1 MVFFRTWTGITIF
14 GFCNGFILLPLLMSE
29 IGPLGLIEETTDEKE
44 KGEKVMEM
52 TDKRISP
59 EKLIEG
65 EVLQK
70 EPEQKIEE

>member
-14 GFCNGFILLPLLMSE
+14 GFCNGFILLPVLMSE
-29 IGPLGLIEETTDEKE
+29 IGPLGLLTEDTDDEKE

-65 EVLQK
+65 
-70 EPEQKIEE
+70 